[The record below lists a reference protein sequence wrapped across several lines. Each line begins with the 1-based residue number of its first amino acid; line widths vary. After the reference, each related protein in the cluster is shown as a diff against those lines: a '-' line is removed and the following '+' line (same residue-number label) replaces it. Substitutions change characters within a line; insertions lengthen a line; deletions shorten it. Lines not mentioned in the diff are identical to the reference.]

1 MSADVEVVKVCLMG
15 RFRITCGERTLDEDS
30 ICSAKGIRLLTLLL
44 LNRKKLVTLQEME
57 ELLSAPGAKNEFGNS
72 SGYIKNLVYR
82 MRNILKNLGDSS
94 FIISKYKSYAWNPEI
109 PVVLDVELFED
120 LYEKASRQ
128 PDPAEKKRYYE
139 EALRFY
145 RPVTDLLMEECWMVS
160 VDAYYGALRLEMA
173 KNLAA
178 IYEEEKVWEKLI
190 RLCRDMIRS
199 EPLDE
204 ELRRGLLKGLIMQ
217 KKVREALKEYEN
229 AEKIWNEQLGGHK
242 PEWAGKLYQEIM
254 AVDHGKDE
262 ALHEITGS
270 LWEQLEE
277 KGAYF
282 CEKGVFYQLCT
293 IEARKCRRKEL
304 ESSMVL
310 FTLIVKGMEN
320 QEKRRS
326 FVMKCAKNSLRN
338 CLGQQ
343 LRAGDVISGMG
354 PRQFAVLLSDCP
366 YECCDRVVSRVLLA
380 FRKAYPSANV
390 EVLYETARLGERQEE
405 KEKIYYVQ

>member
-1 MSADVEVVKVCLMG
+1 MSADTEIVKVCLME
-15 RFRITCGERTLDEDS
+15 RFRLTCGERTLDEDS

-57 ELLSAPGAKNEFGNS
+57 EFLSAPGTRNELGNS

-82 MRNILKNLGDSS
+82 MRNILKNLGDRS

-109 PVVLDVELFED
+109 PVILDVELFED

-128 PDPAEKKRYYE
+128 TDPAEKKHYYE
-139 EALRFY
+139 EALEFY
-145 RPVTDLLMEECWMVS
+145 RPVTDILMEEYWMVS

-173 KNLAA
+173 KKLAA
-178 IYEEEKVWEKLI
+178 IYEEEEAWEKLI
-190 RLCRDMIRS
+190 RLCRDTIRS

-204 ELRRGLLKGLIMQ
+204 ELKHWLLKGLIRQ

-262 ALHEITGS
+262 ELHEIAGS
-270 LWEQLEE
+270 FQERLEE

-293 IEARKCRRKEL
+293 IEARKCRRKEI

-310 FTLIVKGMEN
+310 FTLLVRGMEN
-320 QEKRRS
+320 QEKRRN
-326 FVMKCAKNSLRN
+326 FVMKCAKNSLKS

-343 LRAGDVISGMG
+343 LRAGDVISGVG
-354 PRQFAVLLSDCP
+354 PRQFAILLSDCP
-366 YECCDRVVSRVLLA
+366 YEYCERVVSRILLA
-380 FRKAYPSANV
+380 FKKAYSSASV
-390 EVLYETARLGERQEE
+390 EVLYETACLGEQQEE
-405 KEKIYYVQ
+405 KEAFYSVQ